1 MGVTDILEIGKQGL
15 DSNRQGLTTSSNN
28 VANANTPGYTRQRA
42 VLATNDQPIQG
53 KTCQAVRHVL
63 RFLRFLQ

>member
-1 MGVTDILEIGKQGL
+1 MAAMSMLAVYGIYGDHVSDL
-15 DSNRQGLTTSSNN
+15 LT
-28 VANANTPGYTRQRA
+28 QDCC
-42 VLATNDQPIQG
+42 DQPIQG